1 MYMIQK
7 KKRNGVSPVVGVILM
22 VAITVIIA
30 AVVAN
35 FVLDL
40 GNQLGQDA
48 DATLNFEQSI
58 SDFGNEYYNVTVTVS
73 DMQSSDYLVV
83 TTAGASNGYEFDT
96 DYSGDTDG
104 NGDITGDESGNNAP
118 DSTNPENSQS
128 VGQSGGGAILYRS
141 GDRVTVTSDSTNL
154 EAGDTIQVFGAI
166 SGEENLVQSYNVQDT
181 LG

>member
-7 KKRNGVSPVVGVILM
+7 KQRNGVSPVVGVILM

-58 SDFGNEYYNVTVTVS
+58 DDFGNEYYNVTVTVS
-73 DMQSSDYLVV
+73 DMQNSDYLVV
-83 TTAGASNGYEFDT
+83 TTAGSSGGLEFDEDLST
-96 DYSGDTDG
+96 TTVPD
-104 NGDITGDESGNNAP
+104 NAP
-118 DSTNPENSQS
+118 DFNSPEDSQS
-128 VGQSGGGAILYRS
+128 IADTGDGGMILYRS
-141 GDRVTVTSDSTNL
+141 GDRVTVSSDTDNL

-166 SGEENLVQSYNVQDT
+166 SGEENLIQEYNIQDT